1 MADEHGF
8 RSADD
13 TELIGDLYVHPEWFL
28 LKPNGDSRSQNHPKP
43 LQNHGFHLISQ
54 CFAIG
59 LSIIATY
66 PLYKPCKVSLC
77 NVALLSM
84 KRPCLMSFGST

>member
-8 RSADD
+8 RIADD
-13 TELIGDLYVHPEWFL
+13 TELIEDLYVHPEWFL

-43 LQNHGFHLISQ
+43 LQNHDFHLISQ
-54 CFAIG
+54 CFVIG
-59 LSIIATY
+59 
-66 PLYKPCKVSLC
+66 VLC
-77 NVALLSM
+77 NASLLSM